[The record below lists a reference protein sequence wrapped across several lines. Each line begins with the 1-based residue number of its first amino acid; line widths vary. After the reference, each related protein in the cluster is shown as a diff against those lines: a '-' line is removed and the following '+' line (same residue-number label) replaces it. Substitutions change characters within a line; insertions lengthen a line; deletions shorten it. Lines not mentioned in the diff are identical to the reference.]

1 MSKKGENIF
10 KRKDGRWEARYIH
23 HYENGTAKYK
33 FIYGRTYTEA
43 KQKRL
48 EQQKT
53 SKVISQKDKY
63 PFFKVCEEWLNSTEL
78 YVRESTFSKY
88 KLCLKKY
95 LFPLF
100 ESLDLTDVTAEEI
113 NGKLLKL
120 SKKQSKGSLAPKTLS
135 DIICILKQIIK
146 FANQREI
153 SDFNTDLIFSPKR
166 DKKQTEVFDKQDF
179 EKLKEVLWN
188 STDSLNSGILLTVY
202 SGLRIG
208 ELCGL
213 KWEDINFF
221 DRTLTVKRTV
231 ERIKNPDEK
240 ADKKTKIIISPPK
253 TGTSCRTIPIQGFL
267 IEKLKKAQKSD
278 NFYML
283 SGTATPTEP
292 HQVYMKYKKLLKEN
306 NIKDHTF
313 HCLRHTF
320 ATLAAEKGFDAKSLS
335 EILGHS
341 NISTTLSFYIHPS
354 LEQKRILME
363 KIPK

>member
-23 HYENGTAKYK
+23 HYENGIAKYK

-48 EQQKT
+48 EHQK
-53 SKVISQKDKY
+53 SSDMICGKENY
-63 PFFKVCEEWLNSTEL
+63 RFLNVCEEWLKSTEL
-78 YVRESTFSKY
+78 YVRESTYSKY
-88 KLCLKKY
+88 KLCLKNY
-95 LFPLF
+95 LYPLF
-100 ESLDLTDVTAEEI
+100 GGLDLKDMSAEDI
-113 NGKLLKL
+113 NFKISKL
-120 SKKQSKGSLAPKTLS
+120 SKGQGKGSLAPKTLS

-146 FANQREI
+146 FSNQKGI
-153 SDFNTDLIFSPKR
+153 SDFNTDLIFSLKR
-166 DKKQTEVFDKQDF
+166 DKKQTEIFDKQDF
-179 EKLKEVLWN
+179 ERLKAVLWN
-188 STDSLNSGILLTVY
+188 SADSLNSGILLTVY

-213 KWEDINFF
+213 KWEDINFS

-231 ERIKNPDEK
+231 ERIKNPDEA

-253 TGTSCRTIPIQGFL
+253 TGTSYRTIPIQDFL
-267 IEKLKKAQKSD
+267 IEKLKKAQKSE
-278 NFYML
+278 NCYIL
-283 SGTATPTEP
+283 SGTISPTEP
-292 HQVYMKYKKLLKEN
+292 HRVYMKYKKLLKEN

-354 LEQKRILME
+354 LEQKRMLME

>member
-23 HYENGTAKYK
+23 HYENGIAKYK

-48 EQQKT
+48 EHQK
-53 SKVISQKDKY
+53 SSDVICGKGNY
-63 PFFKVCEEWLNSTEL
+63 RFLNVCEEWLKSTEL
-78 YVRESTFSKY
+78 YVRESTYSKY
-88 KLCLKKY
+88 KLCIKNY
-95 LFPLF
+95 LYPLF
-100 ESLDLTDVTAEEI
+100 GGLDLKDMSTEDI
-113 NGKLLKL
+113 NFKISKL
-120 SKKQSKGSLAPKTLS
+120 SKGQGKGSLAPKTLS
-135 DIICILKQIIK
+135 DTVCILKQIIK
-146 FANQREI
+146 FANQKGI
-153 SDFNTDLIFSPKR
+153 FDFNTDLIFSPKR
-166 DKKQTEVFDKQDF
+166 DKKQTEIFDKQDF
-179 EKLKEVLWN
+179 ERLKAVLWN
-188 STDSLNSGILLTVY
+188 SDDSLNSGILLTVY

-231 ERIKNPDEK
+231 ERIKNPDEA

-253 TGTSCRTIPIQGFL
+253 TGTSYRTIPIQDFL
-267 IEKLKKAQKSD
+267 IEKLKKSQKSD
-278 NFYML
+278 DCYIL
-283 SGTATPTEP
+283 SGTTSPTEP
-292 HQVYMKYKKLLKEN
+292 HRVYMKYKTILKEN

-341 NISTTLSFYIHPS
+341 NISTTLTFYIHPS
-354 LEQKRILME
+354 LEQKRMLME